1 MVEAHGDGSWLY
13 LSGKIREAEV
23 GDWVMVDLG
32 NPPRVFDIDFRQ
44 VEISGDFGLV
54 TNLNAKGLKKVNTF
68 VRGTSGNDRVI
79 LTKEHDTFT
88 GYGGRDVAKGRAGD
102 DFLSGREGN
111 DRLVGGSGNDT
122 LSGGD
127 NKDLLKGGGGNDELY
142 GGDSDDKLIGGS
154 GDDRLVGG
162 PGFNKLSGDEGD
174 DLLDGTFGRD
184 LALYEGLRS
193 DYEITVVGGNYRITD
208 LREGSPDG
216 TDTFAYIEELKF
228 ADGRIT
234 MAPLVSELS
243 AVVNGD
249 TLTVS
254 GPAVQND
261 PDYLVGIQLSS
272 PSAEGQAWVVDNSII
287 PLVVEVVNNSDQ
299 IATVDATG
307 VTGSGVGVSG
317 ALTAY
322 LSPQGDVFSGN
333 GASNEAHGGEG
344 NDTLY
349 GGDGSDRL
357 YGDAGDDLIFGDT
370 PGLPGYGGGAN
381 SDQLYGGAGNDTI
394 VSGNGYD
401 TIDGGDGDDLLGG
414 GHNSNDTIDGGAGE
428 DIAVYFYTRESYTIT
443 FEDEFIFVE
452 GPYETDILTNV
463 EILRFGDGDVSVSSL
478 QSDAHPADAFAA
490 GRSDGPL
497 ASSMLPQPIEI
508 HMPTEIAG
516 PELLI
521 A

>member
-357 YGDAGDDLIFGDT
+357 Y
-370 PGLPGYGGGAN
+370 
-381 SDQLYGGAGNDTI
+381 
-394 VSGNGYD
+394 
-401 TIDGGDGDDLLGG
+401 
-414 GHNSNDTIDGGAGE
+414 IDGGAGE